1 MEFEQF
7 KILLE
12 KEVNT
17 LSIEINDAQI
27 KQFYIYMNLLIEWNK
42 KMNLT
47 AITEESE
54 IIRKHFIDSLIVSKY
69 LRANEKVMDIGT
81 GAGFPGIPLKIA
93 NENLNMDLVDSLNK
107 RITFLNEVINNL
119 DMKNIKAIH
128 SRAEDLARIE
138 EYRERYDVVVSRA
151 VAKLNVLLEYMM
163 PFVKVGGYCICMK
176 GSNIDELEEAKK
188 AIDVLGGKIEKIEEI
203 NLPNTDIKRNNII
216 IKKVK
221 NISKKKA
228 RHLKNF

>member
-69 LRANEKVMDIGT
+69 LRANEKVMDIGS

-163 PFVKVGGYCICMK
+163 PFVKIGGICICMK

-203 NLPNTDIKRNNII
+203 NLPNTDIKRNNIM
-216 IKKVK
+216 
-221 NISKKKA
+221 
-228 RHLKNF
+228 